1 MFSRRYFRYLPDDAG
16 AIAVLRDE
24 SATELL
30 NDSVYTGASVSG
42 LERAPTGLTCRHVM
56 LKTAAGNH
64 KTVTILARSNYD
76 AINVG
81 QTFAEGAFGEVPSQT
96 PWVVTAKI
104 PERFKGRA
112 VNLDTGMID
121 GDNP

>member
-1 MFSRRYFRYLPDDAG
+1 MFSRRYFRYLPDDTG
-16 AIAVLRDE
+16 AVAILRDE

-30 NDSVYTGASVSG
+30 NDPVYTQATVSG
-42 LERAPTGLTCRHVM
+42 LERTPTGLTCRNIK
-56 LKTAAGNH
+56 LKTAAGNT

-81 QTFAEGAFGEVPSQT
+81 DTYAEAAFGEVAAQT

-112 VNLDTGMID
+112 VNLDTGMVD

>member
-1 MFSRRYFRYLPDDAG
+1 MYSRRYFRYLPDDTG
-16 AIAVLRDE
+16 AIAILRDE

-30 NDSVYTGASVSG
+30 NDSVYTGATVSG
-42 LERAPTGLTCRHVM
+42 LERSPVGLTCRQVK
-56 LKTAAGNH
+56 LRTADGNS
-64 KTVTILARSNYD
+64 KTVTILNRANYD
-76 AINVG
+76 AISIGDAV
-81 QTFAEGAFGEVPSQT
+81 AEPAFGETPSQT

-112 VNLDTGMID
+112 VNLDTGMVD